1 MDIKFGVPK
10 GSVLGPLL
18 YVLFTNDLPDV
29 VHTGDE
35 HEELSYQEPNLH
47 CRPCGG
53 MVTYV
58 DDSTYTLVERDPG
71 RLSSKLSDKYKAIED
86 YMVKNKMAINA
97 DKTYLVVMGSK
108 AVTRVRQALSMRAA
122 EFMIHPSETIFAR
135 ISYGNPIYRQGKT
148 H

>member
-1 MDIKFGVPK
+1 MLCILEMNIKSCHIRK
-10 GSVLGPLL
+10 
-18 YVLFTNDLPDV
+18 
-29 VHTGDE
+29 
-35 HEELSYQEPNLH
+35 PNLY

-53 MVTYV
+53 LVTYV
-58 DDSTYTLVERDPG
+58 DDSPYTLVVRDPG
-71 RLSSKLSDKYKAIED
+71 TLSSKLSDKYKAIEN

-135 ISYGNPIYRQGKT
+135 ISNGNSTYRQGKT